1 MSEIFTFNSE
11 SLEKV
16 KFALSK
22 YPKGR
27 EQSAVMSLLDIAQR
41 QNGGWLSKSAIEHV
55 ASHLDMP
62 YIKVFEIVTFYS
74 MYYTTPVGKY
84 FVQVCTTS
92 PCLLR
97 GADKIVDVCK
107 EKISENQNELSNNGN
122 CSWTE
127 VECLGACI
135 NAPMMQVNFD
145 YYEDLNEI
153 NAKEIIDSFVNDNP
167 LKPGSYRGRKNS
179 APESYKEINGD
190 KNA

>member
-84 FVQVCTTS
+84 FVQVCTTT
-92 PCLLR
+92 PCWLK
-97 GADKIVDVCK
+97 GSDDVVKACK
-107 EKISENQNELSNNGN
+107 EIISSDQNQLSDDGLF
-122 CSWTE
+122 SWME
-127 VECLGACI
+127 VECLGACV
-135 NAPMMQVNFD
+135 NAPLVQINDDF
-145 YYEDLNEI
+145 YEDLNYE
-153 NAKEIIDSFVNDNP
+153 NTKNVLQSLIDRTPSP
-167 LKPGSYRGRKNS
+167 IGSQTGRKGS
-179 APESYKEINGD
+179 RAEEHVKS
-190 KNA
+190 